1 MPHLGRRGENEPGRA
16 RPGPPPPRH
25 GLRQQVFDDLARGG
39 GGAEAARLLATAE
52 FSKHLLLL
60 RLVVAE
66 AETVRHPQAAET
78 ADAYD
83 TLAALQRLAPG
94 PVEAVIRYP
103 AVGVWA
109 YRTIQALRGP
119 RPLDARP
126 ARLTAIAA
134 SAAISGRTSA
144 TLRVHADGPVVALP
158 GVGLAV
164 LPGSATGGTVA
175 LRTGPDGALLSSGGA
190 RVHLPDEPDTD
201 GEGWSGTRVLSLPHD
216 GRPDP
221 LRLAVDDLDPYR
233 FPSELVHGRLSAEQ
247 SRRFTGAVAAGWEL
261 LARHHA
267 EVTAE
272 VPAVITTLTPLTAPR
287 GAIVSASSGAAFGC
301 VALSEPPDDRAA
313 AVTFAHEL
321 RHAKLSALMDLF
333 PLVRAAPHELFYAP
347 WREDPRPLS
356 GLLHGAYA
364 FAGVAAFW
372 GRQRHIETSGRAV
385 LEANVRFARWRDAA
399 LGVARFLAGSDRLT
413 DAGRRFATGLLAEL
427 EEWHRA
433 DVPAEAAARA
443 RDEAARHLARWTS
456 RHGPPPNAPYP
467 G

>member
-1 MPHLGRRGENEPGRA
+1 VL
-16 RPGPPPPRH
+16 
-25 GLRQQVFDDLARGG
+25 DDLARGR
-39 GGAEAARLLATAE
+39 GGAEAARLLAAAE

-66 AETVRHPQAAET
+66 AEAARHPQAAET

-83 TLAALQRLAPG
+83 TLAGLQRLAPG
-94 PVEAVIRYP
+94 PVDAVIRYP

-109 YRTIQALRGP
+109 CQTIQALRGP

-134 SAAISGRTSA
+134 SAAVGGRASA

-164 LPGSATGGTVA
+164 LPGPATGGTVA

-190 RVHLPDEPDTD
+190 RVHLPDSPGTD
-201 GEGWSGTRVLSLPHD
+201 GEGWSGTRVLSLRHD

-221 LRLAVDDLDPYR
+221 LRLTVDDLDPYR

-247 SRRFTGAVAAGWEL
+247 SRRFTRAVAAGWEL

-272 VPAVITTLTPLTAPR
+272 VPAVITTLTPLAPLTAPH
-287 GAIVSASSGAAFGC
+287 GTIVSASSGAAFGC
-301 VALSEPPDDRAA
+301 VALSQPPDDRAA

-321 RHAKLSALMDLF
+321 RHAQLSALMDLF
-333 PLVRAAPHELFYAP
+333 PLVRAAPHERFYAP
-347 WREDPRPLS
+347 WREDPRPLT

-364 FAGVAAFW
+364 FAGVVAFW
-372 GRQRHIETSGRAV
+372 GRQRHLETTREAA
-385 LEANVRFARWRDAA
+385 LEADVRFARWRGAA
-399 LGVARFLAGSDRLT
+399 LGVARFLMGCDRLT
-413 DAGRRFATGLLAEL
+413 EVGRRFVTGLLAEL
-427 EEWHRA
+427 EEWDLA
-433 DVPAEAAARA
+433 DVPAEAATRA
-443 RDEAARHLARWTS
+443 RDEAARHLARWTN
-456 RHGPPPNAPYP
+456 RHGPPPNPP
-467 G
+467 GPDGA